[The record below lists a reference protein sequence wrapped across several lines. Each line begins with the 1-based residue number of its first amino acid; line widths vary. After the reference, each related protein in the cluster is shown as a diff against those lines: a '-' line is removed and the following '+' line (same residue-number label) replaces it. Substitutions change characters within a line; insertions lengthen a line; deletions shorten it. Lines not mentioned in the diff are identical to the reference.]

1 MTILGSLNDIK
12 QGLTIIYN
20 GGPHKVLIAKFVRM
34 QMRKPVVQAKLK
46 NLISGKVVE
55 YNFKPGDKVETGD
68 VATKK
73 INFLYQ
79 TGADYVFMDNQTYD
93 QLTFSR
99 AQLGEQI
106 NFLKEGCEV
115 QLITFN
121 DAPINIELSP
131 KMDFKVVSASEGVKG
146 DSAQGRVTK
155 AVEIETG
162 YSVAVPLFIKE
173 GDIIK
178 INTET
183 GEYVERVS

>member
-20 GGPHKVLIAKFVRM
+20 GEPHK
-34 QMRKPVVQAKLK
+34 
-46 NLISGKVVE
+46 
-55 YNFKPGDKVETGD
+55 
-68 VATKK
+68 
-73 INFLYQ
+73 
-79 TGADYVFMDNQTYD
+79 VFMDNQTYD

-99 AQLGEQI
+99 QKLGEQI

-121 DAPINIELSP
+121 DNPINIELSP

-183 GEYVERVS
+183 GEYVQRIS

>member
-20 GGPHKVLIAKFVRM
+20 GEPHRVLIAKFVRM

-79 TGADYVFMDNQTYD
+79 AGEDYVFMDNQTYD
-93 QLTFSR
+93 QLTFSKQ
-99 AQLGEQI
+99 QLGEQI

-121 DAPINIELSP
+121 DNPINIELSP
-131 KMDFKVVSASEGVKG
+131 KMDFKVVSAPEGVKG

-155 AVEIETG
+155 TVEIETG

-173 GDIIK
+173 GDVIK

-183 GEYVERVS
+183 GEYVERAS